1 MLILRS
7 LNITRIT
14 PIDAFIGIFE
24 AMQKG
29 VAYLILLLTLLM
41 AGGSH
46 VVAQQNNST
55 TLGNHTDDVES
66 VAVSGNGDYV
76 ATGSWDNTVQIF
88 KGDST
93 FPFFQTLTGHRA
105 AVSALGFS
113 GNGEILVT
121 GGNDFK
127 LMVWSKVDKDRFE
140 LEKELVNVHTAG
152 INSIVVG
159 PLGNMIYSAGDDGRI
174 VIHNQRSNSKWVINN
189 KIPTNCIALK
199 GRSYVLCADE
209 SAIVKLYDIN
219 GNKLKEYKGHKD
231 VVNAVACNGRYV
243 VTGSSDKTA
252 IVWDAFSGKQKSTLV
267 GHKWKINSVDI
278 SSDGKYVITG
288 SSDGTT
294 KIWDIET
301 GEEQQSYAEING
313 KVRQVTM
320 SSDMRY
326 VFSAFQVDSI
336 NQSPT
341 YGLTVWKTGMEFVY
355 SNTDIAKQLKR
366 LEKQRS
372 LYSTQQPILNSS
384 QTNTGTNNPTQ
395 PKEKPALKGEVITD
409 TDEIQITIED
419 E

>member
-1 MLILRS
+1 MH
-7 LNITRIT
+7 
-14 PIDAFIGIFE
+14 
-24 AMQKG
+24 KG
-29 VAYLILLLTLLM
+29 VAYFLLFISILFAGHSHGYAQNQTL
-41 AGGSH
+41 S
-46 VVAQQNNST
+46 V
-55 TLGNHTDDVES
+55 TLGNHSDDVES
-66 VAVSGNGDYV
+66 VAVSGNGDFV
-76 ATGSWDNTVQIF
+76 ATGSWDNTVQVF

-127 LMVWSKVDKDRFE
+127 LMVWSKADKDRFE
-140 LEKELVNVHTAG
+140 LEKELINVHTAG

-174 VIHNQRSNSKWVINN
+174 VIHSQRSNSKWTIDN
-189 KIPTNCIALK
+189 KVPVNCIALK

-209 SAIVKLYDIN
+209 SAVVKLYDLSGKKI
-219 GNKLKEYKGHKD
+219 KEYKGHKD

-243 VTGSSDKTA
+243 LTGSSDKTA
-252 IVWDAFSGKQKSTLV
+252 IVWDAFSGKQKTVLV
-267 GHKWKINSVDI
+267 GHKWKINSVAI
-278 SSDGKYVITG
+278 SSDGKYAITG

-301 GEEQQSYAEING
+301 GEEHDSYTEQNG

-326 VFSAFQVDSI
+326 IFSAYQVDSI
-336 NQSPT
+336 NENPS
-341 YGLTVWKTGMEFVY
+341 YGLTVWKTGMQFVY
-355 SNTDIAKQLKR
+355 SHTDIAKQLKR
-366 LEKQRS
+366 LEKQRAV
-372 LYSTQQPILNSS
+372 YSAQKEEPQSG
-384 QTNTGTNNPTQ
+384 QNTKDLPGD
-395 PKEKPALKGEVITD
+395 PKKPEDKPALKGEVITD

>member
-1 MLILRS
+1 MH
-7 LNITRIT
+7 
-14 PIDAFIGIFE
+14 
-24 AMQKG
+24 KG
-29 VAYLILLLTLLM
+29 VAYFLLFTTIQL
-41 AGGSH
+41 AGYSFSS
-46 VVAQQNNST
+46 AQNQSSL
-55 TLGNHTDDVES
+55 TLGNHSDDVES
-66 VAVSGNGDYV
+66 VAVSGNGDFV
-76 ATGSWDNTVQIF
+76 ATGSWDNTVQVF

-127 LMVWSKVDKDRFE
+127 LMVWSKADKDRFE
-140 LEKELVNVHTAG
+140 LEKELINVHTAG
-152 INSIVVG
+152 INSVVVG

-174 VIHNQRSNSKWVINN
+174 VIHSQRSNSKWTINN
-189 KIPTNCIALK
+189 KVPVNCIALK

-209 SAIVKLYDIN
+209 SAVVKLYDLN

-231 VVNAVACNGRYV
+231 VVNAVACHGRFV

-252 IVWDAFSGKQKSTLV
+252 IVWDAFSGKQKTVLV
-267 GHKWKINSVDI
+267 GHKWKINSVAI

-301 GEEQQSYAEING
+301 GEEHDSYAETNG

-326 VFSAFQVDSI
+326 IFSAYQVDSI
-336 NQSPT
+336 NQNPS
-341 YGLTVWKTGMEFVY
+341 YGLTVWKTGMQFVY
-355 SNTDIAKQLKR
+355 SNTDIAKQIKR
-366 LEKQRS
+366 LGKQRA
-372 LYSTQQPILNSS
+372 LYSAQKD
-384 QTNTGTNNPTQ
+384 GTTPTPVGNPTPRN
-395 PKEKPALKGEVITD
+395 PKPIDEKPALKGEVITD